1 MYFVNVSKLFTYSKS
16 TPTLRECDFRRSLD
30 CVYFT
35 EHCKIIES
43 SVETWAEST
52 FSGMLPLTV
61 NAQWDHPFRNSTVIT
76 FMSPTNE
83 KTDVIL
89 LYAWCGRR
97 SSCKSV
103 LATRSGW
110 KVSQNE
116 NGKSR
121 EPLSIIVA
129 FTSPSSKESQL
140 FPDPWPLIR
149 KSLNSLS
156 HCMFINRCLDITYMN
171 VR

>member
-1 MYFVNVSKLFTYSKS
+1 MYFVNGSKLFTYSKS
-16 TPTLRECDFRRSLD
+16 TPTLRECDFRCSIE

-35 EHCKIIES
+35 EHCKIIVF
-43 SVETWAEST
+43 VETWVEST
-52 FSGMLPLTV
+52 FSGILPLAI
-61 NAQWDHPFRNSTVIT
+61 NARWDHPFRNNTVIT
-76 FMSPTNE
+76 FMSLTNE

-89 LYAWCGRR
+89 LCAWCARR

-110 KVSQNE
+110 KVSPNE

-129 FTSPSSKESQL
+129 FTSPSSKEFQL
-140 FPDPWPLIR
+140 FPPWMRPLA
-149 KSLNSLS
+149 S
-156 HCMFINRCLDITYMN
+156 HKKIAKFSITLY
-171 VR
+171 VH